1 MFAILMKSN
10 HEVAIIDLGDV
21 TMPALYVK
29 EEDANKVLYK
39 NDLNTHCY
47 VAPVRADF
55 FILGNTNDSAN
66 STPTSGND

>member
-1 MFAILMKSN
+1 
-10 HEVAIIDLGDV
+10 
-21 TMPALYVK
+21 MPALYVK